1 MRINVLAVGTRMPS
15 WVTTGTDTYVKRLP
29 RHIDL
34 RFTEIPAAPRTS
46 GATPQKILTKEG
58 DALLKAARDA
68 DYVIALD
75 ERGKSWNSRQLADEL
90 QIWMNEYPRVALLV
104 GGADGLDPRCRAA
117 AQRTWSLSALTLP
130 HPLVRVVLAEQLYR
144 AWTLLQGHPYH
155 RE

>member
-1 MRINVLAVGTRMPS
+1 MRINVLAVGTRMPA
-15 WVTTGTDTYVKRLP
+15 WVEAGADNYIKRLP

-34 RFTEIPAAPRTS
+34 QFTEIPAAPRTS
-46 GATPQKILTKEG
+46 GSTTAKIMAKEG

-75 ERGKSWNSRQLADEL
+75 ERGTHWTSRQLADQL
-90 QIWMNEYPRVALLV
+90 QGWMNDYPRVALLV
-104 GGADGLDPRCRAA
+104 GGADGLDPRCLEA
-117 AQRTWSLSALTLP
+117 AQRSWSLSALTLP
-130 HPLVRVVLAEQLYR
+130 HPLVRVVLAEQIYR